1 VRDELCR
8 LNKANLYRRLNLIS
22 ASKNTAVVLV
32 NGVASI
38 NLCSNDYL
46 GLSQNK
52 TVLRMTIES
61 LSQISQCS
69 SRLIAGNSNELIQ
82 LENKLADHRKTDRA
96 LIYPSGYMANIG
108 VISTLANKLTT
119 IYSDEYN
126 HASLIDGCRLS
137 GARIEI
143 YKHNDLDHLE
153 QLIRKGTSNRK
164 IILTETIFSMDGD
177 RSDLQGIH
185 NIALR
190 HNAITIVDD
199 SHGDFIFDQAHGP
212 GLASYG
218 LHVFDVHIS
227 SLSKALGCFGGYVAA
242 SEQIVELLINRS
254 RPFMYSS
261 GLPSHLCSSALAAIP
276 IAYKGNLQERLM
288 RNVTFFSSKIDHIG
302 FNTESYRSRFR
313 SQIIPLV
320 VGDEKLTMQFSKALL
335 SDGIFM
341 QPIRYPTVQLG
352 KARLRASITATLH
365 LEQLKIALEK
375 IETIG
380 KRLNI
385 I

>member
-1 VRDELCR
+1 MRDELFR
-8 LNKANLYRRLNLIS
+8 LNEANLYRRLNLIS

-69 SRLIAGNSNELIQ
+69 SRLIAGNSNELSQ

-153 QLIRKGTSNRK
+153 QLIRNGTSDRK

-190 HNAITIVDD
+190 HNAITIIDD
-199 SHGDFIFDQAHGP
+199 SHGDFIFDHSWTWT
-212 GLASYG
+212 GLRWASR
-218 LHVFDVHIS
+218 I
-227 SLSKALGCFGGYVAA
+227 
-242 SEQIVELLINRS
+242 
-254 RPFMYSS
+254 
-261 GLPSHLCSSALAAIP
+261 
-276 IAYKGNLQERLM
+276 
-288 RNVTFFSSKIDHIG
+288 
-302 FNTESYRSRFR
+302 
-313 SQIIPLV
+313 
-320 VGDEKLTMQFSKALL
+320 
-335 SDGIFM
+335 
-341 QPIRYPTVQLG
+341 
-352 KARLRASITATLH
+352 
-365 LEQLKIALEK
+365 
-375 IETIG
+375 
-380 KRLNI
+380 
-385 I
+385 

>member
-1 VRDELCR
+1 MRDELFR
-8 LNKANLYRRLNLIS
+8 LNEANLSRSLNLIS

-52 TVLRMTIES
+52 TVLRKTIES

-69 SRLIAGNSNELIQ
+69 SRLIAGNSKELSQ
-82 LENKLADHRKTDRA
+82 LENRLADHCKTDRA

-153 QLIRKGTSNRK
+153 QLIRNGTSDRK

-177 RSDLQGIH
+177 RSDPQGIH

-190 HNAITIVDD
+190 HNAITIIDD
-199 SHGDFIFDQAHGP
+199 SHGDFIFDQD
-212 GLASYG
+212 G

-227 SLSKALGCFGGYVAA
+227 SLSKALGCFSGDKLPQ
-242 SEQIVELLINRS
+242 SRS
-254 RPFMYSS
+254 
-261 GLPSHLCSSALAAIP
+261 
-276 IAYKGNLQERLM
+276 
-288 RNVTFFSSKIDHIG
+288 
-302 FNTESYRSRFR
+302 
-313 SQIIPLV
+313 
-320 VGDEKLTMQFSKALL
+320 
-335 SDGIFM
+335 
-341 QPIRYPTVQLG
+341 
-352 KARLRASITATLH
+352 
-365 LEQLKIALEK
+365 
-375 IETIG
+375 
-380 KRLNI
+380 
-385 I
+385 